1 MPEHPYQEVSLPEW
15 NAAPFDAALD
25 PPVNAQDLVF
35 TGACPRCD
43 HPMTFRRPISVAVG
57 LRDAGADDAKEAIE
71 ALREAGMLRGPQ
83 SADVKIICTCGKSH
97 PKAPAG
103 ATGCGA
109 AWVKHAEWTE

>member
-83 SADVKIICTCGKSH
+83 SAVEH
-97 PKAPAG
+97 LPG
-103 ATGCGA
+103 AIGLAQADCFHDHG
-109 AWVKHAEWTE
+109 HSRG